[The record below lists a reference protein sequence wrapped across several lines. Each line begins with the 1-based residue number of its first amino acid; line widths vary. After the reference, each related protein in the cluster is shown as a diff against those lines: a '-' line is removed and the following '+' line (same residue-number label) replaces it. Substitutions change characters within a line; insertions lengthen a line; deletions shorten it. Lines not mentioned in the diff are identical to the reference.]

1 MEEFNAEE
9 VPPLEDMSDLLEQ
22 AHQLQKMKDK
32 KGMASSSSSS
42 FKSSSVHGS
51 PKVEEKPQSQ
61 RVKQEAT
68 KQETETEV
76 HKTLPQTNKPA
87 SSKAKSFGGLKK
99 GFLFGSAPK
108 PSGKAS
114 SQSSKQRPLVEPP
127 NKAQTAVSGEGL
139 EDIPLIK
146 PQGDGAQNGA
156 QRIQEVQ
163 DALKASAP
171 FLENKDWVN
180 DNLLSKIEK
189 HPRLA
194 QQLSDPCFSQAM
206 SMFQSNPQGAMKYF
220 QDNPEIQTFF
230 QDFCAILGDHFTGL
244 SSTSSN
250 QPSPSAPK
258 VTPVQEVKVHDS
270 PGADMSVS
278 SSTDPKQAT
287 AADEAKMKEIMADPD
302 VIKAF
307 GHPQIPL
314 LFEALQKNPDLAQ
327 RMMQSADA
335 DFRRHVQT
343 LVKKGLL
350 GFAR

>member
-9 VPPLEDMSDLLEQ
+9 VPPLEDMSELLEQ
-22 AHQLQKMKDK
+22 ALQLQKMKEK
-32 KGMASSSSSS
+32 KGVASSSS
-42 FKSSSVHGS
+42 VRGS
-51 PKVEEKPQSQ
+51 LKVEEKPQ
-61 RVKQEAT
+61 RVTQEPT
-68 KQETETEV
+68 KHETETE
-76 HKTLPQTNKPA
+76 KTPPQTNKPA

-108 PSGKAS
+108 SSGKAS
-114 SQSSKQRPLVEPP
+114 SQTSKQRPLVEPS
-127 NKAQTAVSGEGL
+127 NKAQTAVSVEGL

-180 DNLLSKIEK
+180 DDLLSKIEK

-194 QQLSDPCFSQAM
+194 RQLSDPRFSQAM

-250 QPSPSAPK
+250 QPSPSVPK

-302 VIKAF
+302 VVKAF